1 MSCKINLESL
11 DTSSKRFIEET
22 LTINDDPLQIFDM
35 DDEFVYVPF
44 HFGHSNFVLDRPKQ
58 NLNISETTVS
68 DEFIGTL
75 RPNQMAVRNKCIF
88 NLNKK
93 GCIILAAEP
102 GFGKT
107 ITAIEMMCSLNM
119 PVLIV
124 VKQTMIANQWINA
137 IKNYAPS
144 KKIQQIK
151 SNKPVNKEIDVYIVN
166 PIILKPQIEL
176 EKILKE
182 KKRQDFSHIKFVI
195 VDEMHQIVSKVLL
208 RSFFKLQPDYII
220 GLSATPRRPVN
231 DPYQKAISWFFGN
244 VVVGK
249 ELFKKH
255 TVYSVET
262 NFMPTEIKYTLK
274 GVDWTHILRS
284 QAQDNNRNILITDI
298 VMHFPTRI
306 WLILVKLVDH
316 AVQLK
321 TIFNQNNVACETLT
335 GSKTE
340 FDRNCKI
347 LIGTTSKI
355 GVGFDHAPIDALFV
369 AADVVEYF
377 EQFLGRCMRKV
388 NNNPIVFDL
397 DDSYSILHRHYEHR
411 LKKYKKHGGVIF
423 EKVDIN
429 EINLDQHPTG
439 GALWA
444 QQDEHFKKN

>member
-22 LTINDDPLQIFDM
+22 LTIDDDPLQIFDM
-35 DDEFVYVPF
+35 DEKYVYVPF
-44 HFGHSNFVLDRPKQ
+44 HFGHSNFELDRPIQ
-58 NLNISETTVS
+58 NLKISETVLS
-68 DEFIGTL
+68 DEFIGNL
-75 RPNQMAVRNKCIF
+75 RPNQMVVRNWCIHH
-88 NLNKK
+88 LNKK

-107 ITAIEMMCSLNM
+107 ITAIEMICSLNV
-119 PVLIV
+119 PALIV

-144 KKIQQIK
+144 KKIQQIT
-151 SNKPVNKEIDVYIVN
+151 SNKPVKKEIDVFVVN
-166 PIILKPQIEL
+166 PIILKPQIDL

-182 KKRQDFSHIKFVI
+182 KKRHDFSHIKFVI
-195 VDEMHQIVSKVLL
+195 VDEMHQIVSRVLL

-220 GLSATPRRPVN
+220 GLSATPRRPKN

-244 VVVGK
+244 VVIGK

-262 NFMPTEIKYTLK
+262 NFTPNEIKYTSK

-284 QAQDNNRNILITDI
+284 QAEDNNRNTLIADI
-298 VMHFPTRI
+298 VMRFPNRM

-316 AVQLK
+316 AVRLK
-321 TIFNQNNVACETLT
+321 TIFNKSNIACETLT

-340 FDRNCKI
+340 FDRACKI

-388 NNNPIVFDL
+388 DSNPIVFDL
-397 DDSYSILHRHYEHR
+397 DDSYSILHRHFEGR
-411 LKKYKKHGGVIF
+411 LKKYKKHGGIIF
-423 EKVDIN
+423 EKVDLN
-429 EINLDQHPTG
+429 EMR
-439 GALWA
+439 
-444 QQDEHFKKN
+444 EKS